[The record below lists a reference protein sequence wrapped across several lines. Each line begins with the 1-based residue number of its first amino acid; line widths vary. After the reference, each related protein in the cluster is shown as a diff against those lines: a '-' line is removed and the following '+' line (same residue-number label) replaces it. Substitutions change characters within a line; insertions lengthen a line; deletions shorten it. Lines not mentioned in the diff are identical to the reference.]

1 MQKFMVTELPKS
13 ILVLIEKG
21 RENGESMKN
30 KV

>member
-21 RENGESMKN
+21 LENGESMKN